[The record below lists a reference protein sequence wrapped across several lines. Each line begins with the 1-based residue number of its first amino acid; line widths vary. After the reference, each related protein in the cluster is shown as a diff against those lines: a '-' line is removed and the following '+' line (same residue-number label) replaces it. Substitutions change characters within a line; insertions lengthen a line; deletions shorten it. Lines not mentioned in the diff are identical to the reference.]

1 MANEA
6 NVDVHDDTPQAC
18 SKSRSFGPDAYD
30 PRSLPDFDR
39 EFIDEADLDDFAAA
53 LEVPDIAANDD
64 DDDDASSVFI
74 TALND
79 WRPVH
84 QRALDRRKGR
94 RSRRRGDRRT
104 DETREGFVYSLL
116 KWPLLLLVLAW
127 IVVLSV
133 AYVLTRFY
141 IWFYEQYVAWP
152 GMRQRLR
159 KRLQSA
165 ENYDDWVGAAKA
177 LDDYL
182 GNDQWR
188 CKDEYAYY
196 DSATVRKVKADLK
209 RSRARAEAEEKGKE
223 QQQPTKRPTESG
235 AVEELWSLVEACV
248 KPNFTGIEN
257 PRLYSQ
263 TYYGTKN
270 LVQGFVDELEAS
282 LAFLLRTK
290 QLSMGEKRPLF
301 KHVQTAFGRTALCLS
316 GGATFAYYH
325 LGVVKGLL
333 DARLLPEIISGT
345 SGGALVAALVCTRTD
360 DELRRLLVPALAA
373 RITACHDDLS
383 VWLRRFYRTGARF
396 DPIDWARRGSWFS
409 RGSMTFREAYDRTG
423 RVLNVT
429 CVPSD
434 PHAPNMLLNYS
445 TSPDCVIWSA
455 MLASAAVPG
464 VLSPVVLMTKG
475 KDGLVPYS
483 FGHRWKDGSL
493 RTDIPLKALHAQFD
507 VTFSIVSQLNPHIK
521 AFFFN
526 PRGSVGKPVPH
537 RRGRGW
543 RGGFLGSSIEQFLR
557 LDLVKWLT
565 MLRHLELL
573 PRFYGFDW
581 TMVFLQHRSAGTINI
596 APRSVLSDF
605 YYILSDPNAERLA
618 RMLRV
623 GQQTVFPALKFLS
636 NRLRI
641 ERLVEQGRRETRIAD
656 GVLSHEDLRGMLTGT
671 HGQAA
676 VDGAL
681 STPVSHHSKPLF
693 ARRSSST
700 LSMQPLPQYARKSAS
715 PSLDM
720 TAASNG
726 PSPTRSR
733 APFANG
739 SSNSSSKSPTDTRP
753 GHATREPPVRSSS
766 IMSEISRQSRV
777 FVDDSDHD
785 DDDDDDTD
793 GSAIDVEDNTASSG
807 QNSTADRGRMFGIGC
822 NSSDEKHGGQD
833 HDEAEEQDYD
843 DDVDDESEEEDDHH
857 SGKHCG
863 KHGYDDA
870 QKIPDTYMRSGKT
883 TKPLDS
889 SL

>member
-1 MANEA
+1 MANKA
-6 NVDVHDDTPQAC
+6 GVDVDDDTPQAC
-18 SKSRSFGPDAYD
+18 SKRPSFGPDAYD
-30 PRSLPDFDR
+30 PRSLPDFDK

-53 LEVPDIAANDD
+53 LEVPDITANDD

-84 QRALDRRKGR
+84 QRALGRRKNR

-104 DETREGFVYSLL
+104 DETREGVVYSLL

-127 IVVLSV
+127 IVVLGV

-152 GMRQRLR
+152 GQRQRLR
-159 KRLQSA
+159 KRLHSA
-165 ENYDDWVGAAKA
+165 EKYDDWVGAAKA

-188 CKDEYAYY
+188 CKDDYAYY
-196 DSATVRKVKADLK
+196 GSATVRKVKADLR
-209 RSRARAEAEEKGKE
+209 RSRARAEAEEKKHE
-223 QQQPTKRPTESG
+223 QQQQQQPVKRSTDSG
-235 AVEELWSLVEACV
+235 AVEELGSLVEACV

-270 LVQGFVDELEAS
+270 VVQGFVDELEAS
-282 LAFLLRTK
+282 LTFLLRTK
-290 QLSMGEKRPLF
+290 QLSTREKRPLF
-301 KHVQTAFGRTALCLS
+301 KHLETAFGRTALCLS

-333 DARLLPEIISGT
+333 DAKLLPEIISGT

-373 RITACHDDLS
+373 RITACHDDVS

-409 RGSMTFREAYDRTG
+409 RGSMTFREAYERTG
-423 RVLNVT
+423 RILNVT

-464 VLSPVVLMTKG
+464 VLSPVVLMTKR
-475 KDGLVPYS
+475 KDRLVPYS

-596 APRSVLSDF
+596 APRSVLSEF
-605 YYILSDPNAERLA
+605 YHILSDPNAERLA

-656 GVLSHEDLRGMLTGT
+656 GVLSHEDLQEMLTGT

-676 VDGAL
+676 ADGAL
-681 STPVSHHSKPLF
+681 STSVSHHFKPLF

-700 LSMQPLPQYARKSAS
+700 LSMQPLPQYARKPAS
-715 PSLDM
+715 PSLD
-720 TAASNG
+720 TSAASNG

-733 APFANG
+733 GPFANG
-739 SSNSSSKSPTDTRP
+739 SSSSSSKSPIDTRR
-753 GHATREPPVRSSS
+753 GRAAREPPVRSSS
-766 IMSEISRQSRV
+766 IISEISRQSRV
-777 FVDDSDHD
+777 FIDHSD

-793 GSAIDVEDNTASSG
+793 GSAIDADDDTAFPG
-807 QNSTADRGRMFGIGC
+807 QNSTADGGHVFGVGR
-822 NSSDEKHGGQD
+822 NSSDEKHD
-833 HDEAEEQDYD
+833 EQDSD
-843 DDVDDESEEEDDHH
+843 EQHDVDAST
-857 SGKHCG
+857 
-863 KHGYDDA
+863 A
-870 QKIPDTYMRSGKT
+870 
-883 TKPLDS
+883 TKMHKGFPRRT
-889 SL
+889 